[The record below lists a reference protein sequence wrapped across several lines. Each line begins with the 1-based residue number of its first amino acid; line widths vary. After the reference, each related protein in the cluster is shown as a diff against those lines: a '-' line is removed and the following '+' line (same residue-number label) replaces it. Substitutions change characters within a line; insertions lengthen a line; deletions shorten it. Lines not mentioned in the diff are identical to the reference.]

1 MSIFTQYGKYIRL
14 GAQTFQPLGSWPVTQ
29 TSGGRG
35 STGTAQPV
43 VTVPTNVQGYYTKRV
58 STAPP
63 QQSDQSDQREDA
75 VPRPGKQVN

>member
-63 QQSDQSDQREDA
+63 QQSDQREDA